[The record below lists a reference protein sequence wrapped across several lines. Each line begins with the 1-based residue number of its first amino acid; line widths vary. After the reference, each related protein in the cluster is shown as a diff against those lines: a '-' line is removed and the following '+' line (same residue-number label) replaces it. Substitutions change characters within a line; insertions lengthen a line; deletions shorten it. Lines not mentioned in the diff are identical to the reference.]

1 MSAWAVTMGAG
12 VTMGSCMSYLPF
24 HAGGGRGPKSIT
36 WTPAMAKHNS
46 RVINHLREETMPEPH
61 GEEDQENDK
70 SWEAD
75 LTPEDAE
82 FFRKYKQALDSVRPS
97 EGFHDRLQE
106 RL

>member
-46 RVINHLREETMPEPH
+46 RVTGAITANLVAHATATVALCVLLEPDRRADFWVEW
-61 GEEDQENDK
+61 GNDTG
-70 SWEAD
+70 AD
-75 LTPEDAE
+75 MGSAGGGVGPGAD
-82 FFRKYKQALDSVRPS
+82 
-97 EGFHDRLQE
+97 G
-106 RL
+106 